1 MYRQRLSSLLSDKDQ
16 LQRDNEDLSSE
27 IGQWRKKCLHM
38 EKSFEVRDFEGR
50 QAIEFV
56 ITELTQVDRQ
66 LKGDHSVLQH
76 VIAKLNDLMTSQ
88 QHQHHNGGAGLGS
101 GNPVVLVLYE
111 LLEIF
116 KVMIRQLKL
125 TQKEMKRYRQQQQQH
140 QETLERQRSRSPMN
154 VGVEAQKVS
163 QSSNFYNKSALKQQQ
178 NQMSSIVTTVSD
190 EMLFDHRSEY
200 LKSTKREKS
209 SNKSHLTTN
218 YDLPLK
224 RSIA

>member
-1 MYRQRLSSLLSDKDQ
+1 MLNSRFWFDMYQRLKDEMSIERRSFLEQQSQQAMNSEHEACMYRQRLSSLLSDKDQ

-27 IGQWRKKCLHM
+27 IGQWRKKCLHI

-66 LKGDHSVLQH
+66 LKGDHSILQH

-88 QHQHHNGGAGLGS
+88 QLQHHNGGAGLGS

-125 TQKEMKRYRQQQQQH
+125 TQKEMKRYRQQ
-140 QETLERQRSRSPMN
+140 
-154 VGVEAQKVS
+154 
-163 QSSNFYNKSALKQQQ
+163 
-178 NQMSSIVTTVSD
+178 
-190 EMLFDHRSEY
+190 
-200 LKSTKREKS
+200 
-209 SNKSHLTTN
+209 
-218 YDLPLK
+218 
-224 RSIA
+224 